1 MKLNLLLAGA
11 ALAVPLAFVAANA
24 TSVKAPTAPP
34 TTWEIDP
41 VHSSIIFKV
50 KHAGVS
56 SFFGRFN
63 KVTGTIVLN
72 EEKPGDSTVEV
83 TIPIESIDT
92 NNSGRNDHLKSPD
105 FFNAKEF
112 PEITFASTVIKKD
125 GDKRWKLEGEM
136 TMHGVT
142 QPVSAV
148 VELGGTGEMRG
159 TKIAGF
165 ETSFK
170 FKRSDFGM
178 KGMLDTLGDE
188 ITVMAGF
195 ECTAGK

>member
-11 ALAVPLAFVAANA
+11 ALAVPLVLVAANSSSPAAVSAAAA
-24 TSVKAPTAPP
+24 T
-34 TTWEIDP
+34 WNIDP

-56 SFFGRFN
+56 SFYGRFN
-63 KVTGTIVLN
+63 KMSGTIVLN

-83 TIPIESIDT
+83 TIPVESIDT
-92 NNSGRNDHLKSPD
+92 NNGGRNDHLKSPD

-142 QPVSAV
+142 QPVSAI
-148 VELGGTGEMRG
+148 VEMGGTGEMRG

-165 ETSFK
+165 ETTFK

-178 KGMLDTLGDE
+178 KGMLDMLGDE

>member
-11 ALAVPLAFVAANA
+11 ALAVPLVLVAANSSSPAAVSAAAA
-24 TSVKAPTAPP
+24 T
-34 TTWEIDP
+34 WNIDP

-56 SFFGRFN
+56 SFYGRFN
-63 KVTGTIVLN
+63 KMSGTIVLN

-83 TIPIESIDT
+83 TIPVESIDT
-92 NNSGRNDHLKSPD
+92 NNGGRNDHLKSPD

-112 PEITFASTVIKKD
+112 PEINFASTVIKKD

-142 QPVSAV
+142 QPVSAI
-148 VELGGTGEMRG
+148 VEMGGTGEMRG

-165 ETSFK
+165 ETTFK

-178 KGMLDTLGDE
+178 KGMLDMLGDE